1 MNKWRP
7 RDHNSFHG
15 VGYNKHKFEVEH
27 DPKTNHAY
35 LIATLLCSKLLLKFP
50 LFWIKIKG
58 ATRLHQDLED
68 VANYSQACPHVQE
81 TYKKSKFILR
91 PNTSSQKVLS
101 SLGMGAST
109 CGVCVRVSTNNECT
123 CEHQWLCRKM
133 VRSDACGTDLDMFV
147 LCRDIIVCAHRCTCA
162 QMGALAHTNR

>member
-27 DPKTNHAY
+27 DPTTNHCHTIVFKTSAQ
-35 LIATLLCSKLLLKFP
+35 IP
-50 LFWIKIKG
+50 LSLIKIKG

-68 VANYSQACPHVQE
+68 VANYSQTCPHIQE
-81 TYKKSKFILR
+81 TNMKLKFILR
-91 PNTSSQKVLS
+91 PNTSLQKVLS
-101 SLGMGAST
+101 SLGMGASK

-123 CEHQWLCRKM
+123 CEHQWLCKKM
-133 VRSDACGTDLDMFV
+133 VRSDACGTDLNVFV
-147 LCRDIIVCAHRCTCA
+147 LCRDIIVCA
-162 QMGALAHTNR
+162 L

>member
-1 MNKWRP
+1 M
-7 RDHNSFHG
+7 F
-15 VGYNKHKFEVEH
+15 
-27 DPKTNHAY
+27 KTSAQ
-35 LIATLLCSKLLLKFP
+35 IP

-109 CGVCVRVSTNNECT
+109 CSVCVRVSTNNKCT

-133 VRSDACGTDLDMFV
+133 VRSDACGTDLNIIV

-162 QMGALAHTNR
+162 QMGALAHTNRYDERMHRKAGLERPGRPCYPTLHPIRILWM

>member
-27 DPKTNHAY
+27 GPKTSHAY
-35 LIATLLCSKLLLKFP
+35 LIATLLSSKLLLKSP
-50 LFWIKIKG
+50 
-58 ATRLHQDLED
+58 RLHQED

-109 CGVCVRVSTNNECT
+109 CSVCVRVSTNNKCT

-133 VRSDACGTDLDMFV
+133 VRSDACGTDLDIIV
-147 LCRDIIVCAHRCTCA
+147 LCRGIIVCA
-162 QMGALAHTNR
+162 L